1 VTSFAARIPWL
12 VRVRRNAARERS
24 RMFRGFVASLRRP
37 VRILD
42 LGGTAE
48 MWSRWQVTAADGFAI
63 TLLNHHRYDP
73 TQRQAT
79 VTQPFIHDCRGDA
92 LRLSASD
99 LAAFDVVFSNSMLE
113 HLPSPADQAALARF
127 IAATGLPY
135 FIQVPNKY
143 SPVDPHFPAPAGA
156 VLRALSEAVAGSPAD
171 LVAPRQRWARRLD
184 RVGTAAVRRLSPA
197 RPARPAPA
205 VPAGQPEDPM
215 DLRAADVDHCP
226 VAARLVLPRA
236 VRRSRIAG

>member
-1 VTSFAARIPWL
+1 MTSFAARIPLL

-24 RMFRGFVASLRRP
+24 RMFRAFVASLRRP

-48 MWSRWQVTAADGFAI
+48 MWSRWQVTAADAFAI
-63 TLLNHHRYDP
+63 TLLNHHRHDP

-79 VTQPFIHDCRGDA
+79 VTQPFIHDRRGDA
-92 LRLSASD
+92 LQLSASD

-135 FIQVPNKY
+135 FIQVPNKF
-143 SPVDPHFPAPAGA
+143 SPVDPHFPHPL
-156 VLRALSEAVAGSPAD
+156 VPFFALYPKPWQARLLTWSALGSGGRAGSIE
-171 LVAPRQRWARRLD
+171 WARQQF
-184 RVGTAAVRRLSPA
+184 AAYHPLGRRDLRRLFPQASLRTQWTFGLPMSIIA
-197 RPARPAPA
+197 QW
-205 VPAGQPEDPM
+205 QPD
-215 DLRAADVDHCP
+215 
-226 VAARLVLPRA
+226 
-236 VRRSRIAG
+236 